1 MLEMALELDSNPGP
15 SDYKAPTLTT
25 LLYGFSYGTKILPLN
40 FPLSIL
46 LLYFDCFVKFLD
58 RDWAC
63 FQDGQLLI
71 PFIQVPFCLPSSCS
85 NEDIVS
91 GVQSMI
97 DSQMDTKYGYFV
109 FDFKFKYVL
118 YLDQQTGATDAI

>member
-1 MLEMALELDSNPGP
+1 M
-15 SDYKAPTLTT
+15 
-25 LLYGFSYGTKILPLN
+25 FYGTKILPLN
-40 FPLSIL
+40 FLLLIL
-46 LLYFDCFVKFLD
+46 LLYFDYFAKCLH

-97 DSQMDTKYGYFV
+97 DSQMDPKYGYFV
-109 FDFKFKYVL
+109 LDFKFKYAL
-118 YLDQQTGATDAI
+118 YLDQQMSATGTI